1 MYTKTTVWVTGKKPY
16 AHVSTKK
23 NRIKEYDGCIYLED
37 NQEFEIE
44 LFNPYQQEVLAK
56 IKLNGEYISGS
67 GVVIRPGERVWLER
81 YLDKNSKFKFSTYDV
96 ENTQESKEAVANNGL
111 VEVEFFDKVSLYYKS
126 YFTVNMPSVFNMPSW
141 NNSGTWFNDGLF
153 NISAS
158 GTVNNTSGV
167 TNNTAGVNYSQNYS
181 SDVKTKS
188 FETGRV
194 SEGSGSNQAFS
205 NVNMEFESL
214 PCSTSRIKIL
224 PLSTKHQFSKD
235 LKVRQ
240 YCTGCGTKINAS
252 WKFCASCG
260 EKM

>member
-96 ENTQESKEAVANNGL
+96 ENTQESKEAVADNGL

-126 YFTVNMPSVFNMPSW
+126 YFSDWVPSVFNMPSY
-141 NNSGTWFNDGLF
+141 NNTGTWLNDGLF

-158 GTVNNTSGV
+158 GNV
-167 TNNTAGVNYSQNYS
+167 NNTAGVNYSQNYS
-181 SDVKTKS
+181 SDVKSKS

-214 PCSTSRIKIL
+214 PCSTSRIKIM

>member
-23 NRIKEYDGCIYLED
+23 NRIKEYDGCVYLED

-111 VEVEFFDKVSLYYKS
+111 VEVEFFDKVFTGYKS
-126 YFTVNMPSVFNMPSW
+126 DVTVNMPSVFNMPNW
-141 NNSGTWFNDGLF
+141 SGIGNWTNDGLF

-158 GTVNNTSGV
+158 GSV
-167 TNNTAGVNYSQNYS
+167 NNTAGVNYSQNYS
-181 SDVKTKS
+181 ADVKTV
-188 FETGRV
+188 ETGRV

-224 PLSTKHQFSKD
+224 PLSVKHQFSKD

>member
-1 MYTKTTVWVTGKKPY
+1 MYTKTTVWVTSKKPY

-96 ENTQESKEAVANNGL
+96 ENTQESKEAVADNGL

-126 YFTVNMPSVFNMPSW
+126 YFSDWVPSVFNMPNY
-141 NNSGTWFNDGLF
+141 NNSGTWLNDGLF
-153 NISAS
+153 NISAAGS
-158 GTVNNTSGV
+158 V
-167 TNNTAGVNYSQNYS
+167 NNTAGVNYSQNYS
-181 SDVKTKS
+181 SDVKSKS

-214 PCSTSRIKIL
+214 PCSTSRIKIM

>member
-1 MYTKTTVWVTGKKPY
+1 MYTKTTVLVTGKKPY

-23 NRIKEYDGCIYLED
+23 NRIKEYDGCVYLED

-111 VEVEFFDKVSLYYKS
+111 VEVEFFDKLFTGYKS
-126 YFTVNMPSVFNMPSW
+126 YFTVNMPSAFNMPNW
-141 NNSGTWFNDGLF
+141 SGIGNWTNDGLF
-153 NISAS
+153 NISGA
-158 GTVNNTSGV
+158 GNV
-167 TNNTAGVNYSQNYS
+167 NNTAGVNYSQNYS
-181 SDVKTKS
+181 ADVKTV
-188 FETGRV
+188 ETGRV

-224 PLSTKHQFSKD
+224 PLSVKHQFSKD

>member
-1 MYTKTTVWVTGKKPY
+1 MTGKKPY

-23 NRIKEYDGCIYLED
+23 NRIKEYDGCVYLED

-111 VEVEFFDKVSLYYKS
+111 VEVEFFDKLFTGYKS
-126 YFTVNMPSVFNMPSW
+126 YFTVNMPSVFNMPNW
-141 NNSGTWFNDGLF
+141 SGIGNWTNDGLF

-158 GTVNNTSGV
+158 GSV
-167 TNNTAGVNYSQNYS
+167 NNTAGVNYSQNYS
-181 SDVKTKS
+181 ADVKTV
-188 FETGRV
+188 ETGRV

-224 PLSTKHQFSKD
+224 PLSVKHQFSKD

>member
-1 MYTKTTVWVTGKKPY
+1 
-16 AHVSTKK
+16 
-23 NRIKEYDGCIYLED
+23 
-37 NQEFEIE
+37 
-44 LFNPYQQEVLAK
+44 
-56 IKLNGEYISGS
+56 
-67 GVVIRPGERVWLER
+67 
-81 YLDKNSKFKFSTYDV
+81 
-96 ENTQESKEAVANNGL
+96 
-111 VEVEFFDKVSLYYKS
+111 
-126 YFTVNMPSVFNMPSW
+126 MPNY
-141 NNSGTWFNDGLF
+141 NNSGTWLNDGLF
-153 NISAS
+153 NISAADPANITFS
-158 GTVNNTSGV
+158 TAGV
-167 TNNTAGVNYSQNYS
+167 TNNTTGVNYSQNYS
-181 SDVKTKS
+181 SDVKSKS

>member
-1 MYTKTTVWVTGKKPY
+1 
-16 AHVSTKK
+16 
-23 NRIKEYDGCIYLED
+23 
-37 NQEFEIE
+37 
-44 LFNPYQQEVLAK
+44 
-56 IKLNGEYISGS
+56 
-67 GVVIRPGERVWLER
+67 VWLER

-141 NNSGTWFNDGLF
+141 SGIGNWTNDGLF
-153 NISAS
+153 NISGS
-158 GTVNNTSGV
+158 GSV
-167 TNNTAGVNYSQNYS
+167 NNTAGVNYSQNYS
-181 SDVKTKS
+181 ADVKSKS

-224 PLSTKHQFSKD
+224 PLSVKHQFSKD

>member
-96 ENTQESKEAVANNGL
+96 ENTQKSKEAVANNGL

-126 YFTVNMPSVFNMPSW
+126 YFSDWVPSVFNMPNY
-141 NNSGTWFNDGLF
+141 NNTGTWLNDGLF
-153 NISAS
+153 NISAGS
-158 GTVNNTSGV
+158 VNNTTG
-167 TNNTAGVNYSQNYS
+167 TGAQTFNTAGANYSQNYS
-181 SDVKTKS
+181 ADVKTV
-188 FETGRV
+188 ETGRV

-214 PCSTSRIKIL
+214 PCSTSQIKIL
-224 PLSTKHQFSKD
+224 PLSVKHQFSKD

-240 YCTGCGTKINAS
+240 YCTCCGTKINAS